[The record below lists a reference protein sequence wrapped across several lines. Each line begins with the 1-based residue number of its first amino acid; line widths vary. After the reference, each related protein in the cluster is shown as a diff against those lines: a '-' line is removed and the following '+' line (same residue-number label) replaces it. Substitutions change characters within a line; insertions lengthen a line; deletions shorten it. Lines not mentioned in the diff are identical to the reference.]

1 MDNNKEQFILS
12 EFLISKD
19 EIDSLILSEICNP
32 AVFQLNPLNAVFWGD
47 KQKNERFLGTI
58 FGLSEALLKANEHRR
73 KYLSFE
79 KQKIE
84 EVYNG
89 AKQSSGTANMGFNP
103 IELTTEID
111 GFFVQ
116 IKSGLDQLARS
127 LNPLF
132 GFRFDAWHKAKNPK
146 SRMEESGFGI
156 LSSLENNLPKNKKDK
171 SERLLELLRSNI
183 GWLSYLVFLRDNPV
197 HRGGAKN
204 ITQIIFERGKGVVI
218 PQRIMHGEG
227 KIEDVG
233 PFLTRTI
240 YEVIGFFSGFLLLS
254 MELAGAGLVLLK
266 TQNGYGWG
274 IPNNP
279 DKANN

>member
-204 ITQIIFERGKGVVI
+204 ITQIIFERGKGVV
-218 PQRIMHGEG
+218 
-227 KIEDVG
+227 
-233 PFLTRTI
+233 
-240 YEVIGFFSGFLLLS
+240 
-254 MELAGAGLVLLK
+254 
-266 TQNGYGWG
+266 
-274 IPNNP
+274 
-279 DKANN
+279 